1 MRSLTL
7 VPFAKRVLFAELSDL
22 CNMTKSLHDGGTT
35 SVREETVVR
44 KEELPREEEQ
54 GEEQSI
60 RPVDWLKI
68 KLGVPAHA
76 VYLGFGI
83 QKSGGDFFLGE
94 CDVAQ
99 KSECWQWCSSVD
111 GARRF
116 VGWREVLA
124 VAERCADAD
133 VVLMFDYGEVVWV
146 FPAR

>member
-1 MRSLTL
+1 
-7 VPFAKRVLFAELSDL
+7 
-22 CNMTKSLHDGGTT
+22 MTKSLHDDGAA

-44 KEELPREEEQ
+44 KEELPREEAQ
-54 GEEQSI
+54 EEELSI
-60 RPVDWLKI
+60 RPVDWLKM

-76 VYLGFGI
+76 IYLGFGI

-99 KSECWQWCSSVD
+99 KSEGWLWCASVD

-124 VAERCADAD
+124 VAERCAEAE
-133 VVLMFDYGEVVWV
+133 VVLMFDYGEEVWV
-146 FPAR
+146 FPAY